1 MAELLR
7 DLGNPQD
14 RLPPVIHVAGTNG
27 KGSVIAFLR
36 AILEAAGHAVH
47 VYTSPHLVHFNE
59 RIRLAGAEI
68 EDAALVALLE
78 ECERVNADRPVT
90 FFEITTAAAF
100 LAFARQPADILLLE
114 TGLGGR
120 LDATNL
126 VARPALTVIT
136 PVSMDHQDFLGDTID
151 RIAAEKAGILKRGVT
166 CVCAAQLRKAAQ
178 VIAERAES
186 LNSPL
191 LREGRDF
198 FVVQQ
203 DSGLTYRAG
212 ERLRRLPVL
221 GLPGKHQA
229 RNAALAIACIDAL
242 SGFSI
247 PEVAIEKGLGAV
259 EWPARLQRL
268 SRGPLL
274 DLLPEGWELWVDGGH
289 NPAAGRALAEQ
300 GRQWRGKP
308 LHLVVGMMSAKD
320 PIGFLKPLA
329 PRVVRLRAVPI
340 PDASGSLPAKAL
352 ADAAARLAIASAPA
366 GSVAE
371 ALRNLAGAD
380 PTPARVLICGSL
392 YLAGTVLR
400 DNG

>member
-47 VYTSPHLVHFNE
+47 VYTSPHLVRFNE

-136 PVSMDHQDFLGDTID
+136 PVSMDHQDFLGNTID

-166 CVCAAQLRKAAQ
+166 CVCAAQPRKAAPVFEQ
-178 VIAERAES
+178 RADS
-186 LNSPL
+186 LECPL
-191 LREGRDF
+191 IREGRDF
-198 FVVQQ
+198 FVVQRG
-203 DSGLTYRAG
+203 SELAYRAG
-212 ERLRRLPVL
+212 ERSRRLPML

-229 RNAALAIACIDAL
+229 RNAALALACIDAL
-242 SGFSI
+242 PGFSV
-247 PEVAIEKGLGAV
+247 PEASIEKGLGAV

-268 SRGPLL
+268 SRGPLP
-274 DLLPEGWELWVDGGH
+274 DLLPEGWELWLDGGH

-340 PDASGSLPAKAL
+340 LGASGSLPAEAL
-352 ADAAARLAIASAPA
+352 ADAAERLAIASAPA
-366 GSVAE
+366 DSVAE
-371 ALRNLAGAD
+371 ALRSLAGAD